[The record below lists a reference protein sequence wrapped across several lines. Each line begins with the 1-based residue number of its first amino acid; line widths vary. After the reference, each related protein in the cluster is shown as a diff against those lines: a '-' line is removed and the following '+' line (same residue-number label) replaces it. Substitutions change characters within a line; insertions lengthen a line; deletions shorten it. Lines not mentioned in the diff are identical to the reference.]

1 MNGPIQLVLG
11 AAVLAL
17 LVLAIMLA
25 LRLRAARHTIDS
37 QTATHEHSQA
47 TLTSRLQAL
56 ESELQAA
63 HKLIDRL
70 RPYEG
75 MADADA
81 RASLVLSEAEA
92 AASVLR
98 AQAQADL
105 DTARAGATQIQADA
119 RSEAGT
125 IAAEAAARARV
136 ATSEREAILAVAR
149 AQADEVIRE
158 GERKAEELAGDALR
172 ALQQADRLERTIEAL
187 RNTIE
192 GYGDRYLIP
201 QHSLT
206 DDLAEETSHADVG
219 QQLKSVRDE
228 IRLAIREAR
237 AASCDYVEANR
248 RETAIRFVVDAFNG
262 KVESVL
268 ARVRYDNAGTLMQEL
283 EDGYTL
289 VNHNGEAFRKA
300 RITEQYLALRLKELQ
315 LAATAHQLKL
325 EEREEQRRVKEQL
338 REEEKARRDFE
349 RALRET
355 AKEEEVLKKAME
367 KAQQQLAKAS
377 DEQRVKYE
385 DQLAELRVRLV
396 AAEEKSQRAL
406 SMAQQTKRGH
416 VYVISNLGSFGEHV
430 YKIGLTR
437 RLDPLDRIRELGDSS
452 VPFEFDVHALIFAED
467 APALE
472 YQLHRH
478 FALSQINKVNH
489 RKEFFR
495 VDIAHIRQEI
505 ESLGLVS
512 QWTMT
517 GLAREYHESLAIERL
532 IANDPKAREAWTRR
546 QLEYEAV
553 FAQEEEAS
561 VDAEAA

>member
-1 MNGPIQLVLG
+1 MNGPIPLVLG
-11 AAVLAL
+11 TVVVALLAL
-17 LVLAIMLA
+17 IIMLS
-25 LRLRAARHTIDS
+25 LRIRDARNTLVS
-37 QTATHEHSQA
+37 ETTTNERSQA
-47 TLTSRLQAL
+47 NLTNRVRLL

-63 HKLIDRL
+63 QAVVDRL
-70 RPYEG
+70 RQYEG
-75 MADADA
+75 LADADA
-81 RASLVLSEAEA
+81 RASVVLSDAEA

-105 DTARAGATQIQADA
+105 DAARAGATQIQAEA
-119 RSEAGT
+119 RAEAGR
-125 IAAEAAARARV
+125 IAADAAARARV
-136 ATSEREAILAVAR
+136 ATSEREAILAEAR
-149 AQADEVIRE
+149 SRADAVIRD
-158 GERKAEELAGDALR
+158 GERKAEDLAGDALR
-172 ALQQADRLERTIEAL
+172 ALQQAARLERTIEAL
-187 RNTIE
+187 RNTVE

-201 QHSLT
+201 RHTLT
-206 DDLAEETSHADVG
+206 DSLAEETGHADVG
-219 QQLKSVRDE
+219 QQLKGVRDE
-228 IRLAIREAR
+228 IRRAIREGR

-248 RETAIRFVVDAFNG
+248 RETAIRFVTDAFNG

-268 ARVRYDNAGTLMQEL
+268 ARVRHDNAGTLLQEIQ
-283 EDGYTL
+283 DGYTL

-300 RITEQYLALRLKELQ
+300 RISEHYLALRLKELQ

-355 AKEEEVLKKAME
+355 AREEEMLKKAME

-377 DEQRVKYE
+377 DEQRAKYE
-385 DQLAELRVRLV
+385 DQLVELRLRLV

-416 VYVISNLGSFGEHV
+416 VYVISNVGSFGAHV

-478 FALSQINKVNH
+478 FALRQVNKVNY

-495 VDIAHIRQEI
+495 VDIAQIRQEI
-505 ESLGLVS
+505 ESLGLVA

-517 GLAREYHESLAIERL
+517 ALAREHHESLAIERL
-532 IANDPKAREAWTRR
+532 ISSDPKAHEAWMRR
-546 QLEYEAV
+546 QLDYEAV
-553 FAQEEEAS
+553 FAPEEEAS
-561 VDAEAA
+561 IDADAA

>member
-1 MNGPIQLVLG
+1 MNEPIPLVVG
-11 AAVLAL
+11 AVAVAL
-17 LVLAIMLA
+17 FALVIMLT
-25 LRLRAARHTIDS
+25 LRLRQSRRELASQSAA
-37 QTATHEHSQA
+37 HERSHA
-47 TLTSRLQAL
+47 TLTTRIREL
-56 ESELQAA
+56 ESELSNAA
-63 HKLIDRL
+63 GSLSRL
-70 RPYEG
+70 RQYEG
-75 MADADA
+75 LADADA

-98 AQAQADL
+98 TQAQADL
-105 DTARAGATQIQADA
+105 DSARANASQIQVDA
-119 RSEAGT
+119 QAEAGR
-125 IAAEAAARARV
+125 IAAEAAARALV
-136 ATSEREAILAVAR
+136 ASGERDAILAEAR
-149 AQADEVIRE
+149 ERADAVVRE

-172 ALQQADRLERTIEAL
+172 ALEQADRLERTIEAL
-187 RNTIE
+187 RNTVE

-206 DDLAEETSHADVG
+206 DELADETSHADVG
-219 QQLKSVRDE
+219 QQLKGVRDE
-228 IRLAIREAR
+228 IRRAIREGR
-237 AASCDYVEANR
+237 AASCDYVETNR

-268 ARVRYDNAGTLMQEL
+268 ARVRNDNAGTLLQEIQ
-283 EDGYTL
+283 DGYTL

-300 RITEQYLALRLKELQ
+300 RITEAYLSLRLNELR

-377 DEQRVKYE
+377 DEQREKYE
-385 DQLAELRVRLV
+385 DQLAELRLRLA

-452 VPFEFDVHALIFAED
+452 VPFEFDVHALIFSED

-472 YQLHRH
+472 YKLHRH
-478 FALSQINKVNH
+478 FALSQINKVNY

-495 VDIAHIRQEI
+495 VDIAHVRNEI
-505 ESLGLVS
+505 ESLGLVA

-532 IANDPKAREAWTRR
+532 IVSDPKARDAWMRR

-553 FAQEEEAS
+553 FATDEESSA
-561 VDAEAA
+561 DAEAA